1 MQPLDYKP
9 PQDPIRVLY
18 QDADLLVVEKPAG
31 LLSVPGKDT
40 AHADCLISRLE
51 AQDPKTLL
59 LHRLDMDTSG
69 VMVFA
74 RNKSAQRHLGLQFE
88 KRVLEKQYEALVTG
102 PLEADEG
109 QIDAPLIADWPN
121 RPLQK
126 ICYETGKP
134 ALTRWQVLSQ
144 SDHAIRIRLF
154 PHTGRSHQLRVH
166 LQSIGA
172 PIIGDRFYGG
182 HAAVRLMLHSSSLKL
197 RHPSGGAWHNFASDV
212 PF

>member
-9 PQDPIRVLY
+9 PQDPIPVLHE
-18 QDADLLVVEKPAG
+18 DADLLVVEKPAG
-31 LLSVPGKDT
+31 LLSVPGKDP
-40 AHADCLISRLE
+40 AHADCLISRLQ
-51 AQDPKTLL
+51 ARDPQTFL

-74 RNKSAQRHLGLQFE
+74 RNKAAQRHLGLQFE
-88 KRVLEKQYEALVTG
+88 RRVLEKEYEALVSN
-102 PLEADEG
+102 PIAAEAG
-109 QIDAPLIADWPN
+109 QIDAPLIVDWPN

-126 ICYETGKP
+126 VCYETGKA
-134 ALTRWQVLSQ
+134 ALTKWHVIARIDQVT
-144 SDHAIRIRLF
+144 RVRLV

-172 PIIGDRFYGG
+172 PIIGDRFYKGRP
-182 HAAVRLMLHSSSLKL
+182 AARLMLHSSRLKL
-197 RHPSGGAWHNFASDV
+197 RHPDGGAWHSFVSNV